1 MSLFNYSKQK
11 KKLIF
16 EALAAS
22 FVVAF
27 VFAAI
32 LPKVFATTAYYLP
45 DALVELDGVNDG
57 VVTISLN
64 TPVDAR
70 IFSVEGNFQAH
81 DSAGNFTLTTLTP
94 ASGISPSSNVVS
106 DGRIVWQDS
115 SWEHPLVLG
124 ERESIWGATYAVDKD
139 TPAGDYAFCVNGLNI
154 AREIL
159 DNPGDQYPTE
169 NIGNVCATV
178 TVTRSSEPEP
188 PEKPSQV
195 VTFLDSDD
203 NPITEIT
210 KYYGDEDFEIKKQV
224 TTGDGAIGEYHPDDD
239 GTGRI
244 AHTDPDLNSNVV
256 GVGEPGDVEIC
267 AWVEGTENY
276 AATKAC
282 YTVHVL
288 KRPITISSVTIE
300 DKTYDGTPSAV
311 VTSVSFENGVLT
323 NEQYNVTSA
332 YFTGTNAADA
342 GVDKPVRVNVELAGT
357 GVDYY
362 TLSPDYYTTIKTISP
377 FNLSVDGVSFASG
390 EDEYAYDPDGVEP
403 EIRVEANTHG
413 GTSVLVEGEDFEVG
427 YVNNSVAGQAQA
439 VITGL
444 GNYTTSGPGIVLPFT
459 INPKGIINEN
469 VNAPSSIVEG
479 RILAPED
486 VSVNVDG
493 HTLTRCATDGETNCD
508 YVLTISGDNDGEV
521 GHTVH
526 VAVNGRNNYDGAG
539 VADVNIVAKQEQTV
553 TIEDVTNT
561 MVNKSYGDDN
571 FTYVATTVDDGGEIT
586 YRSTAEAVATV
597 DMDTGEVS
605 IVGVGDADIIATAA
619 ENDTYAEG
627 SAKYTVHVD
636 KKVITV
642 TSATVENKTFD
653 NSPVATVSDVAL
665 SEGSLVYNIDFTAT
679 GLFND
684 VTPAV
689 RNVNVMVAL
698 TSDAYA
704 HYCFMYESTCIQNTS
719 YSTVGTILPFTLDD
733 DNAVAELTENT
744 FVYNGSEHCPSA
756 NVRVDLNSNGIK
768 DVILSAGTDY
778 DVVCDNNVNVGTSAT
793 AAIVGKGNYTG
804 SLRDLVFSITPIEV
818 TDVVV
823 TAASQDYTGEP
834 LEPTLTVTGTVNGE
848 SKSFTTDDY
857 EVAPHGNFI
866 TAGDYTVTIN
876 PKVGSNYNIPTTS
889 GTFTINRASS
899 GTPTEAAQNL
909 RIEAGKT
916 LAELGDLSEGFAWAD
931 GSTVVSEGSHDY
943 DATYTK
949 NGDTEN
955 YITENVSVIVYG
967 LKRIEITTAIFAGG
981 EVMTPGSTALEGD
994 EISWTITPDEG
1005 YELWRFSTNTE
1016 DKTSEVLD
1024 GQFTMTA
1031 GTEDIMAIVYFRRL
1045 YQFIDGMG
1053 QTHVRGVDGAAEFE
1067 IDADYELFEDGGRV
1081 FVDGELLDEE
1091 NYRAWSGST
1100 MIELSADYLNSLT
1113 IGEHALAV
1121 EFDDGGI
1128 ARTTFV
1134 IADPEAP
1141 EEEKPAAADTG
1152 VFTGMRNGAI
1162 ATGLSMVT
1170 MGAVAGL
1177 LYGIKKRN
1185 NRA

>member
-1 MSLFNYSKQK
+1 MSIINYLKER
-11 KKLIF
+11 KKLTGI
-16 EALAAS
+16 
-22 FVVAF
+22 VAGLVAVAI
-27 VFAAI
+27 VFAGLLSNA
-32 LPKVFATTAYYLP
+32 FASVAYYFP
-45 DALVELDGVNDG
+45 DTLVELDGVNDG
-57 VVTISLN
+57 TMTVSFN
-64 TPVDAR
+64 TPEADDIAYVR
-70 IFSVEGNFQAH
+70 GNFDTLIGYDMEH
-81 DSAGNFTLTTLTP
+81 MYFTLTGMSTGGDLSP
-94 ASGISPSSNVVS
+94 AKITNNTVADGLISWS
-106 DGRIVWQDS
+106 D
-115 SWEHPLVLG
+115 WESDPPIHVA
-124 ERESIWGATYAVDKD
+124 ERGQLLSATYIVDKD
-139 TPAGDYAFCVNGLNI
+139 TPAGNHSVCLRDIWVASGKSEWDTINI
-154 AREIL
+154 
-159 DNPGDQYPTE
+159 NS
-169 NIGNVCATV
+169 VCANIE
-178 TVTRSSEPEP
+178 VTRSDTPA
-188 PEKPSQV
+188 EKPTQV
-195 VTFLDSDD
+195 VTFRDGDD

-210 KYYGDEDFEIKKQV
+210 KYYGDEDFEIKKEV
-224 TTGDGAIGEYHPDDD
+224 TTGDGAILEYHPDDD
-239 GTGRI
+239 GTGRV

-267 AWVEGTENY
+267 AWVEGTGNY

-377 FNLSVDGVSFASG
+377 FNLSVDGASFASG

-413 GTSVLVEGEDFEVG
+413 GTSVLVEGEDFEVE
-427 YVNNSVAGQAQA
+427 YVNNTVAGQAQA

-493 HTLTRCATDGETNCD
+493 HTLTRCATDGEMNCD

-553 TIEDVTNT
+553 TIEDVTDT
-561 MVNKSYGDDN
+561 IVNKSYGDAN
-571 FTYVATTVDDGGEIT
+571 FTYVAISTGNGDIS

-597 DMDTGEVS
+597 DMNTGEVS

-642 TSATVENKTFD
+642 TNATVADKTFD
-653 NSPVATVSDVAL
+653 NTPVATVSDVTL
-665 SEGSLVYNIDFTAT
+665 SEGSLVYNADFTAT

-684 VTPAV
+684 VTPAI

-698 TSDAYA
+698 TNEAYKN
-704 HYCFMYESTCIQNTS
+704 YCFMYESSCIQNTS
-719 YSTVGTILPFTLDD
+719 YAAIGTIMPFTLGG
-733 DNAVAELTENT
+733 DNAVAELTEDT
-744 FVYNGSEHCPSA
+744 FVYNGSEQCPAA
-756 NVRVDLNSNGIK
+756 NVRVDLNGNGIK
-768 DVILSAGTDY
+768 DVVLSAGTDY

-793 AAIVGKGNYTG
+793 ATITGKGNYTG
-804 SLRDLVFSITPIEV
+804 SLEGLTFSITPATVE
-818 TDVVV
+818 DVAV

-834 LEPTLTVTGTVNGE
+834 LEPVVTVTGTVNGE
-848 SKSFTTDDY
+848 SKTFTTDDY

-876 PKVGSNYNIPTTS
+876 PKVGSNYSIPSTS
-889 GTFTINRASS
+889 GTFTINKVAS
-899 GTPTEAAQNL
+899 GTPAESSQNL
-909 RIEAGKT
+909 KIEAGKT
-916 LAELGDLSEGFAWAD
+916 LSELGDLSEGFVWAD

-955 YITENVSVIVYG
+955 YVTENVSVIVYG

-981 EVMTPGSTALEGD
+981 EVMTPGGTALEGD

-1005 YELWRFSTNTE
+1005 YELWRFSINTE
-1016 DKTSEVLD
+1016 DKTSEVSD

-1045 YQFIDGMG
+1045 YQFIDSMG
-1053 QTHVRGVDGAAEFE
+1053 QTHVRGVDGTAEFE

-1113 IGEHALAV
+1113 IGEHTLAV